1 MLTLFPHCYPNWTH
15 ITKLVAH
22 QSIVMLLKLPLSLFP
37 IPRLAAFMCTDVR
50 VTMREPRIM
59 TNWLKFG
66 G

>member
-1 MLTLFPHCYPNWTH
+1 
-15 ITKLVAH
+15 
-22 QSIVMLLKLPLSLFP
+22 MLLKLPLSLFP